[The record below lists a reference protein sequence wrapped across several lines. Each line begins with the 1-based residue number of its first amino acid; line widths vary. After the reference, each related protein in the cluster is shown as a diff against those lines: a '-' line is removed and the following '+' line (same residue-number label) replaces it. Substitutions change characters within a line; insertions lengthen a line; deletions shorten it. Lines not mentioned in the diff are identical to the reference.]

1 MRALTRRDFLQASGI
16 TAGALVLGC
25 RSSEAW
31 SSVRSDTTSDSAVF
45 DAWLAIT
52 DDDRILLHVHKVEM
66 GQGTH
71 TAFAT
76 LVGEELRVPPDR
88 IELIAAPVDSAFAK
102 PMQMT
107 GGSNSL
113 KTIWEPLRETG
124 ARARE
129 MLRAAAAESWNTDA
143 GELLVED
150 GAVRNPATGETLV
163 FGALA
168 RAAADRRPPRHVE
181 LTPRSEYRYIG
192 KSFPRVDAQPKST
205 GRAQYG
211 MDVRVPGL
219 LTAVVVH
226 CPHARGSLVSFDAT
240 AARRHPGVEDVFE
253 IPGGV
258 AIVAQSYWR
267 ARSAA
272 GKLEVE
278 WDPGESAGVDSASIR
293 VGLARALDEDD
304 LHSGRD
310 DGDARRALAEAT
322 QKVEAEYALP
332 YLAHATM
339 EPMNCTVVPSAG
351 SCDVHAGTQA
361 PAGMQDAV
369 AAVLGLARED
379 VRVHT
384 LYLGGGFGRR
394 AFVDMATEA
403 ATIAKRVDAPV
414 KLVWSRE
421 DDMARDYYR
430 PTSLHRL
437 RGAIEKRAAEPASV
451 VAWEHRLA
459 MPSMMP
465 YMAELIGP
473 VVPAWMRGPALGAA
487 KSMANVIPGWV
498 GPILGVEGA
507 VNHPYA
513 VPNVSFESV
522 AWDPG
527 IPVGIWRSV
536 GHSHNGFVVESF
548 VDELAHAAGE
558 DPAAFRRRLLAGHP
572 RHIAVLDLLVE
583 KGRWGSPPSG
593 WHQGIA
599 IHESFG
605 TVVGQVAEVSINGD
619 AIQVHRVACVV
630 DCGLAVNPDIVE
642 AQMESGIVF
651 GLTAALLGEITFRDG
666 AAVES
671 NFHDHPMLRMD
682 RVPEIEVAIV
692 PSSEPPSGVGEPGT
706 PPIAPAV
713 ANAVFAA
720 TGRRLREL
728 PLRLA

>member
-1 MRALTRRDFLQASGI
+1 LHASGI
-16 TAGALVLGC
+16 AAGALVLGC
-25 RSSEAW
+25 RSSGAW
-31 SSVRSDTTSDSAVF
+31 SSGGTDANADAAVF

-52 DDDRILLHVHKVEM
+52 EDDRILLHVHKVEM

-88 IELIAAPVDSAFAK
+88 IELIAAPVDDAFAN

-113 KTIWEPLRETG
+113 ASIWKPLRETG

-129 MLRAAAAESWNTDA
+129 MLRAAAAEHWDTAAS
-143 GELLVED
+143 GLVVED
-150 GAVRNPATGETLV
+150 GAVRDPATGATLA

-168 RAAADRRPPRHVE
+168 RSASRRSPPRNVA

-192 KSFPRVDAQPKST
+192 KSFPRVDAYPKST

-226 CPHARGSLVSFDAT
+226 CPHARGSLISFDDT
-240 AARRHPGVEDVFE
+240 AARRQPGVEDVFE
-253 IPGGV
+253 IPGGI
-258 AIVAQSYWR
+258 AIVAKSYWR

-272 GKLEVE
+272 GKLEVR
-278 WDPGESAGVDSASIR
+278 WDPGESAGVDSAFIR
-293 VGLARALDEDD
+293 AGLARALSERDF
-304 LHSGRD
+304 HSGRD
-310 DGDARRALAEAT
+310 DGDAGRALSEASVT
-322 QKVEAEYALP
+322 IEAEYSLP

-339 EPMNCTVVPSAG
+339 EPMNCTVVPSADG
-351 SCDVHAGTQA
+351 CDVHAGTQA
-361 PAGMQDAV
+361 PSGMQDAV

-403 ATIAKRVDAPV
+403 ATIAKRVSAPV

-437 RGAIEKRAAEPASV
+437 RGAIEKPTTGPASV

-465 YMAELIGP
+465 YMVDLIGP
-473 VVPAWMRGPALGAA
+473 VVPAWMRGAALGAA
-487 KSMANVIPGWV
+487 KSMAKVIPGWV
-498 GPILGVEGA
+498 GPMLGVEGA

-513 VPNVSFESV
+513 IANVSFESV

-548 VDELAHAAGE
+548 IDELAHAAGV
-558 DPAAFRRRLLAGHP
+558 DPAAFRRRLLADHP
-572 RHIAVLDLLVE
+572 RHIAVLDLLLE
-583 KGRWGSPPSG
+583 KGRWGSPPPG
-593 WHQGIA
+593 RHLGIA

-605 TVVGQVAEVSINGD
+605 TVAGQIAEVSINGD
-619 AIQVHRVACVV
+619 EIRVHRVTCVV

-666 AAVES
+666 AAIES
-671 NFHDHPMLRMD
+671 NFHDHPMLRMAQ
-682 RVPEIEVAIV
+682 VPEIEVAIV
-692 PSSEPPSGVGEPGT
+692 PSSEAPSGVGEPGT

-728 PLRLA
+728 PLRLG